1 MKSRFYVGTSGWTY
15 DHWKGLFYPVNL
27 PKSKWFGYY
36 TENFSTVEINA
47 TFYRTFKDQTYEKW
61 YDNSPPDFRFVLK
74 APKIIT
80 HRKYLKDAEE
90 EIKAFCHSASLLKEK
105 FGMIL
110 LQLAPNTPYD
120 LSLLRHT
127 LQLFDYPQRVA
138 VEFRN
143 DRWLAAPEVYGLMS
157 ELGVTYCDADSPKCQ
172 LKGIRTSKKAYLRL
186 HGRKNWYAYNYP
198 DEELSEIALLAHN
211 YSNDEVEE
219 IYIFFN
225 NDFGGWAPQNAK
237 TLIRLLNS

>member
-1 MKSRFYVGTSGWTY
+1 MKIRFYIGTSGWTY
-15 DHWKGLFYPVNL
+15 DHWKGLFYPADL
-27 PKSKWFGYY
+27 PKSKWFGFYASQ
-36 TENFSTVEINA
+36 FSSVEINA

-90 EIKAFCHSASLLKEK
+90 EIKAFCHSASLLKDK

-110 LQLAPNTPYD
+110 LQLAPNTPCD
-120 LSLLRHT
+120 LSLLRHA

-143 DRWLAAPEVYGLMS
+143 DRWLAAPEVYGLLS

-186 HGRKNWYAYNYP
+186 HGRKNWYAYNYS
-198 DEELSEIALLAHN
+198 DEELSEIASLAHS
-211 YSNDEVEE
+211 YSSDEVEE

-225 NDFGGWAPQNAK
+225 NDFDGWAPKNAK
-237 TLIRLLNS
+237 TLIKLLNS